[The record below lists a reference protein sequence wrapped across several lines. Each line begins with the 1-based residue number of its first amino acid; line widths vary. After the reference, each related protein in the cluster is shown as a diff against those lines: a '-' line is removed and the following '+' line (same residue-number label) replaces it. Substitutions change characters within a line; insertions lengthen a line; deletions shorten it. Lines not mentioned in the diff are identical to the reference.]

1 MMVWK
6 LGVVLAVLV
15 CLLCG
20 CQGPAIQRF
29 GPELTA
35 EGQAKSQPVTGIL
48 GAFEQEIVILED
60 KLTEPR
66 GQKIEGIRFV
76 TGKLSGRRVVV
87 GWTGIGTVNAAVATA
102 LMVEH
107 FKPGEIIFTGVA
119 GAVNPQLLPGDIV
132 VAEKIAYHDMGVLT
146 TEGLLYKGVKNRL
159 DGIENPVFFPAD
171 EQLLKLAEKAAG
183 QVKLGILR
191 TSEGDRSP
199 KIVKGVIVTGDTFI
213 ASKDKCAE
221 LRAKL
226 GADAVEMEGAAV
238 AQVCYQRE
246 IPFVVIRC
254 ISDKADAS
262 AKEDLATFYVMSA
275 ENSANLVAE
284 MVGLF
289 EDTKIKNKK

>member
-1 MMVWK
+1 
-6 LGVVLAVLV
+6 
-15 CLLCG
+15 
-20 CQGPAIQRF
+20 
-29 GPELTA
+29 
-35 EGQAKSQPVTGIL
+35 
-48 GAFEQEIVILED
+48 
-60 KLTEPR
+60 
-66 GQKIEGIRFV
+66 
-76 TGKLSGRRVVV
+76 
-87 GWTGIGTVNAAVATA
+87 
-102 LMVEH
+102 
-107 FKPGEIIFTGVA
+107 
-119 GAVNPQLLPGDIV
+119 
-132 VAEKIAYHDMGVLT
+132 
-146 TEGLLYKGVKNRL
+146 
-159 DGIENPVFFPAD
+159 
-171 EQLLKLAEKAAG
+171 LKLAEKAAD

-275 ENSANLVAE
+275 ENSASLVAE

-289 EDTKIKNKK
+289 ENTKIKNKK